1 MVCCPVTRQELRL
14 YRVDVVGVGEG
25 RRPEDIRIDL
35 ESYIG
40 VFLNIC
46 QVWVLGLGLDD
57 LLTDQTEEIYTV
69 APAP

>member
-1 MVCCPVTRQELRL
+1 M
-14 YRVDVVGVGEG
+14 YRVGVVDVGEG

-35 ESYIG
+35 ESDFG

-46 QVWVLGLGLDD
+46 QVWVLGLGLDG

-69 APAP
+69 APTP